1 MKYYETTFEEYLHA
15 SKENNL
21 HPELDPLF
29 SQFPKTIDQFQNL
42 ILYGPSGSGKYTQAL
57 KIIEKYSPSKLKY
70 DRKISVSNEKMDK
83 KKQILV
89 ETVSKKKTGDGTA
102 KSAASVG
109 SAVAAISKKEINIS
123 KKQEFTYRISD
134 IHYEIDMTLLGCNSK
149 TIWHDI
155 FFQIVDIVSVKPQK
169 TGIILCK
176 NFEATYNELLDIFY
190 SYMKHPLEHMKIQI
204 YFILLTESVSFIPN
218 NILNSSCVIPVRRP
232 SKEQYISM
240 IESQHKHFFFSCQDD
255 GYGKNTTTLAHMDEI
270 DESTV
275 VNSKELFMLKKLKRL
290 EDLPTDIETTI
301 CDKILKNMEHPNKI
315 NLVEFRN
322 VIYELLVYNVNIPEC
337 MYYIMSESIQKYHL
351 DETSISDMLKY
362 SYTFLKYFNN
372 NYRSIYHLE
381 SMIFFIMNKM
391 HFNTNIVI

>member
-21 HPELDPLF
+21 HPELDPLL

-70 DRKISVSNEKMDK
+70 DRKISVSNDKMDK

-89 ETVSKKKTGDGTA
+89 ETVSKKKTGDGTT
-102 KSAASVG
+102 KSAAS
-109 SAVAAISKKEINIS
+109 AVTAVSKKEINIS

-240 IESQHKHFFFSCQDD
+240 IESQRKHFFFSCQED
-255 GYGKNTTTLAHMDEI
+255 GYGTNNMLACMNEI

-290 EDLPTDIETTI
+290 EDLPTDIEMTI

-351 DETSISDMLKY
+351 DEPSISDMLKY

>member
-21 HPELDPLF
+21 HPELDPLL

-70 DRKISVSNEKMDK
+70 DRKISVSNDKMDK

-89 ETVSKKKTGDGTA
+89 ETVSKKKTGDGTT
-102 KSAASVG
+102 KSNSSVIAAV
-109 SAVAAISKKEINIS
+109 SKKEINIS
-123 KKQEFTYRISD
+123 KKQEFVYRISD

-240 IESQHKHFFFSCQDD
+240 IESQRKQFFFSCQED
-255 GYGKNTTTLAHMDEI
+255 GYGTNNMLACMNEI

-290 EDLPTDIETTI
+290 EDLPTDIEMTI

-351 DETSISDMLKY
+351 DESSISDMLKY

>member
-70 DRKISVSNEKMDK
+70 DRKIGVSNDKMDK

-102 KSAASVG
+102 KSAAASVAT
-109 SAVAAISKKEINIS
+109 AVSKKEINIS

-240 IESQHKHFFFSCQDD
+240 IESQRKHFFFSCQED
-255 GYGKNTTTLAHMDEI
+255 GYGTNNMLACMNEI

-290 EDLPTDIETTI
+290 EDLPTDIEMTI
-301 CDKILKNMEHPNKI
+301 CDKIMKSMEHPNKI

-337 MYYIMSESIQKYHL
+337 MYYIISESIQKYNL
-351 DETSISDMLKY
+351 DESSISDMLKY

-391 HFNTNIVI
+391 HFNTNMVI

>member
-21 HPELDPLF
+21 HPELDPLL

-70 DRKISVSNEKMDK
+70 DRKISVSNDKMDK

-89 ETVSKKKTGDGTA
+89 ETVSKKKTGDGTT
-102 KSAASVG
+102 KSAAS
-109 SAVAAISKKEINIS
+109 AVTAVSKKEINIS

-240 IESQHKHFFFSCQDD
+240 IESQRKHFFFSCQED
-255 GYGKNTTTLAHMDEI
+255 GYGTNNMLACMNEI

-351 DETSISDMLKY
+351 DEPSISDMLKY